1 MFGGG
6 FATGLSIA
14 ASAIGGTYLSTTS
27 QVAGQNLMQGQ
38 GRFGSSL
45 SGSFLNYINPTL
57 FGDTTVGST
66 LGNLADKYL
75 PDFMTN
81 PATLAAAGKAGL
93 TIADEF
99 FQGDPNA
106 PGGMP
111 DKGGI
116 RATPVRG
123 MQLSAATKTPYTPMG
138 RNGKATQAFES
149 ASVQQILA
157 SELGVVPIPR
167 SNVVNPT
174 LNISAGKVT
183 TASPKLS
190 KRSTTKMTKYS
201 SKDKD

>member
-1 MFGGG
+1 MNSFM
-6 FATGLSIA
+6 TGLSIA
-14 ASAIGGTYLSTTS
+14 ASAVGGTYLSTTPE
-27 QVAGQNLMQGQ
+27 VAGKNLMAGQ

-45 SGSFLNYINPTL
+45 SGSFLNTLNPTL
-57 FGDTTVGST
+57 FGETSFGST
-66 LGNLADKYL
+66 LGDLADKYL

-81 PATLAAAGKAGL
+81 PDTLAAAGKAGL
-93 TIADEF
+93 SIADQF
-99 FQGDPNA
+99 FKGDPNA

-116 RATPVRG
+116 RSTPVRG
-123 MQLSAATKTPYTPMG
+123 MRLSAATKTAYTPMG

-149 ASVQQILA
+149 AEVQDILFR
-157 SELGVVPIPR
+157 ELGVMPIPR

-174 LNISAGKVT
+174 LNITAGKVT

-201 SKDKD
+201 S

>member
-1 MFGGG
+1 
-6 FATGLSIA
+6 
-14 ASAIGGTYLSTTS
+14 
-27 QVAGQNLMQGQ
+27 VAGKNLMEGR

-66 LGNLADKYL
+66 LGNLADQYL

-81 PATLAAAGKAGL
+81 PATLAAAGQAGL
-93 TIADEF
+93 TIADQF

-116 RATPVRG
+116 RATPVQG
-123 MQLSAATKTPYTPMG
+123 MRLSAAIKTPYTPMG

-149 ASVQQILA
+149 ANVQEALA
-157 SELGVVPIPR
+157 SALGIVPIPR
-167 SNVVNPT
+167 PNVVSPT

-201 SKDKD
+201 SKTASED

>member
-1 MFGGG
+1 M
-6 FATGLSIA
+6 
-14 ASAIGGTYLSTTS
+14 
-27 QVAGQNLMQGQ
+27 AGE
-38 GRFGSSL
+38 GRFGSGL
-45 SGSFLNYINPTL
+45 SGSFLNTLNPTL
-57 FGDTTVGST
+57 FGDTSFGST
-66 LGNLADKYL
+66 LGDLADKYL

-93 TIADEF
+93 SIADQF
-99 FQGDPNA
+99 FRGDPNA

-123 MQLSAATKTPYTPMG
+123 AQLSAATKTPYTPMG

-157 SELGVVPIPR
+157 SELGIISIPR

-174 LNISAGKVT
+174 LNITAGKVT
-183 TASPKLS
+183 MASPKLS
-190 KRSTTKMTKYS
+190 KRSTTKITKYS
-201 SKDKD
+201 SKTASKD